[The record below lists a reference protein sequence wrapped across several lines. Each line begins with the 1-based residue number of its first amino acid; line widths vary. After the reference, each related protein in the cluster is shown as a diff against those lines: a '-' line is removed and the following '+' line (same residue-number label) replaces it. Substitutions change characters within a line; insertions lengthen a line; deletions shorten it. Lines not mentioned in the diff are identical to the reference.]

1 MPRASSPQ
9 PRGSPVSASDFA
21 WGRRYA
27 ELLAGRAGVL
37 LLVVL
42 GYVLVAAVLLPADM
56 GKGPTSEMRY
66 IVPLLAIGVTLSGL
80 ALAILW
86 RFCRPLASLAA
97 ILLLTTNWFYLGF
110 TVHRLDGASVW
121 WPPMLYR
128 YAYELR
134 NPYEN
139 GNEAMVNLL
148 RQLPAGTTVR
158 IWPPFMTY
166 PPMFY
171 VPGLHYC
178 DQLTEKKAVREDLR
192 RQLPDYVYVERTRPD
207 VMFVPAA
214 FLKKALE
221 ELQRRYGSKAYR
233 VVKTLRPDWR
243 YTSKPELPMHAFW
256 RPGGSWFEHP
266 GMVVLAA
273 VGSPVENHRA
283 LAGGAIDAESVSN
296 LGTAL
301 LTDGEIDMAESCFRQ
316 ALQLDSTNAVAQCEL
331 GNALVKK
338 DKTADA
344 AEAAEHYRA
353 AIRTNP
359 RYVERTWRLASRWR
373 GSDIKPTR
381 PERSLWRW
389 NSIPIRPRR
398 TTIWPRFLPTRA
410 KWTRPLSITP
420 PRWSPSPTMP
430 TRTST
435 WARSCYKPGLS
446 TRRSST
452 FRRRRPHSARFDRS
466 PPGPWPGVAKIGEYD
481 AAAAEFSLALTKLPP
496 HSPLEP
502 AIREMLKKLEK

>member
-1 MPRASSPQ
+1 
-9 PRGSPVSASDFA
+9 
-21 WGRRYA
+21 
-27 ELLAGRAGVL
+27 
-37 LLVVL
+37 
-42 GYVLVAAVLLPADM
+42 
-56 GKGPTSEMRY
+56 
-66 IVPLLAIGVTLSGL
+66 
-80 ALAILW
+80 
-86 RFCRPLASLAA
+86 
-97 ILLLTTNWFYLGF
+97 
-110 TVHRLDGASVW
+110 
-121 WPPMLYR
+121 MLYR

-359 RYVERTWRLASRWR
+359 RYVEAHVALGVALERLGHKADAAREELVALELDPDSASAHYN
-373 GSDIKPTR
+373 
-381 PERSLWRW
+381 L
-389 NSIPIRPRR
+389 
-398 TTIWPRFLPTRA
+398 A
-410 KWTRPLSITP
+410 KVLADQGEVDKAIEHYTAALESQPNYAYAHVNLGTLLLQTGAVNEAIEHFQAAAHIQP
-420 PRWSPSPTMP
+420 DLIE
-430 TRTST
+430 
-435 WARSCYKPGLS
+435 AHLDLGQAL
-446 TRRSST
+446 
-452 FRRRRPHSARFDRS
+452 
-466 PPGPWPGVAKIGEYD
+466 AKIGEYD